1 MPRSN
6 ECFGSNCLAE
16 VCPCPFL
23 LISSLTGLAADLRAL
38 CDGKRLCVDRDF
50 GQSGV
55 ALVDE
60 APVGLGSTAEA
71 ALGSAAIVY
80 LSPLRW

>member
-1 MPRSN
+1 MEN
-6 ECFGSNCLAE
+6 GC
-16 VCPCPFL
+16 V
-23 LISSLTGLAADLRAL
+23 LTA
-38 CDGKRLCVDRDF
+38 DF

-60 APVGLGSTAEA
+60 APVGLGSMAEV
-71 ALGSAAIVY
+71 ALGSAAVVY